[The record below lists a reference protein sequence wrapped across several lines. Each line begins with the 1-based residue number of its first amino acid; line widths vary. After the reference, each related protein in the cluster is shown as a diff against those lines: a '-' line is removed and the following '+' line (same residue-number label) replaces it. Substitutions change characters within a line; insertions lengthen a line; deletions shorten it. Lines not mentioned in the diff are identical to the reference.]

1 LIAAIIRLEIE
12 ILLLSCLSKTKTL
25 RRNILYQ

>member
-1 LIAAIIRLEIE
+1 LIAAIIGLEIK
-12 ILLLSCLSKTKTL
+12 ILLLSCLPKNKTL